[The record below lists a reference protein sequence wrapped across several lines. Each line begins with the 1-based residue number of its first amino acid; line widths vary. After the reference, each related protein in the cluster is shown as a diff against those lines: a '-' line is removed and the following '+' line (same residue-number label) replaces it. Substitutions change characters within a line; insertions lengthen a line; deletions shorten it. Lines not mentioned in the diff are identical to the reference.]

1 MSEPA
6 AIALS
11 AVSKTY
17 RLYGSRLAQA
27 LDVVG
32 LGAPLSLAKRRYTE
46 FQALKEV
53 DLRIKPGERVGIIG
67 RNGAGKTTLLKII
80 AGVSRATAGRV
91 DVAGRVQALMSVGL
105 GFHPEFS
112 GLENIRAS
120 LAYNGLAREELKR
133 AVDDVV
139 EFSELDGFL
148 HQPLRTYSLGMQSRL
163 MFATATAIRPEILIV
178 DEVLGAGD
186 AYFSAKSAL
195 RIERLARSGCTLILV
210 SHSMQQ
216 ILQFCQRVIWL
227 ESGGVALDGAG
238 LPVVKAYEEFIE
250 RMRSQQG
257 KGAPEATTASAAP
270 AQAREAPEWFVR
282 DIVERALDA
291 VPIGH
296 DVAEGGVSRWRGGD
310 QLRIAD
316 FRILDGEGR
325 KAAQLT
331 LDQPVSF
338 EIDLEA
344 AAEGTFPVQLV
355 VLVFAADGRPLVR
368 HLSPLFTVVLRFG
381 ERVTKLLSYTRL
393 LMGNGEYVISVA
405 AYRAFD
411 PRNPAAAQRYDLVSR
426 SYRMRVVGGAPLDP
440 SVFHHPASW
449 LN

>member
-1 MSEPA
+1 MSEPT

-32 LGAPLSLAKRRYTE
+32 LGAPLSLGKRRYTE
-46 FQALKEV
+46 FQALKNV
-53 DLRIKPGERVGIIG
+53 DLRIRPGERVGIIG

-91 DVAGRVQALMSVGL
+91 DVVGRVQALMSVGL

-112 GLENIRAS
+112 GYENIRAS
-120 LAYNGLAREELKR
+120 LAYNGLAHEELKR

-250 RMRSQQG
+250 RMRSQP
-257 KGAPEATTASAAP
+257 KGAPEAAAGAAAA
-270 AQAREAPEWFVR
+270 AQAPEWFVR

-291 VPIGH
+291 ATSGS

-316 FRILDGEGR
+316 FRIVDGEGR
-325 KAAQLT
+325 KAAELT

-355 VLVFAADGRPLVR
+355 VLLFAADGRPLVR

-393 LMGNGEYVISVA
+393 LIGNGEYVISVA

-449 LN
+449 SG